1 MSRFERSALAQLS
14 WTRMLAFLREPE
26 AIFWVFAFPIVMAL
40 ALGLAYRNQGPQP
53 SAVGV
58 QAGSG
63 ADSVMAA
70 LARSSDLKPA
80 LLDSAAAELALR
92 RGKIV
97 LLVRPRPAPVPPVFT
112 FDPKRPETRLAYL
125 ATVDAIERGAGRAD
139 RMQITDDTRERR
151 GGRYID
157 FLLPGLIGLNLLGT
171 GMWGIGFPVANAR
184 QLKLLKRMIATPMR
198 RGDYLLSL
206 MLARLVWLVLE
217 VAALLII
224 GRIAFQIEVTGSWL
238 AFLLISLVGAT
249 AFSALGLLVA
259 SRARTIEGVS
269 GLMNVAMIP
278 MWLLSGTF
286 FSSERFPHAMQPFIQ
301 ALPLTAV
308 NDALRAIMNEGA
320 GLATVAP
327 DLGILAAWGIAS
339 FVAALA
345 LFRWE

>member
-58 QAGSG
+58 QAGAG
-63 ADSVMAA
+63 ADSVLAA

-80 LLDSAAAELALR
+80 LLDSTAAEVALR
-92 RGKIV
+92 RNKIV
-97 LLVRPRPAPVPPVFT
+97 LLVRPRPAGVPPVFT

-125 ATVDAIERGAGRAD
+125 ATVDALSRAAGGE
-139 RMQITDDTRERR
+139 RMQIADDTRERR

-198 RGDYLLSL
+198 RGDCLLSL

-217 VAALLII
+217 VAALLVI
-224 GRIAFQIEVTGSWL
+224 GAIVFKIQVTGSWL

-269 GLMNVAMIP
+269 GLMNVVMIP
-278 MWLLSGTF
+278 MWLMSGTF
-286 FSSERFPHAMQPFIQ
+286 FSAERFPHAMQPFIQ

-308 NDALRAIMNEGA
+308 NDSLRAIMNEGA
-320 GLATVAP
+320 GLGAVAP
-327 DLGILAAWGIAS
+327 DLAILAAWGIVS
-339 FVAALA
+339 FAAALA